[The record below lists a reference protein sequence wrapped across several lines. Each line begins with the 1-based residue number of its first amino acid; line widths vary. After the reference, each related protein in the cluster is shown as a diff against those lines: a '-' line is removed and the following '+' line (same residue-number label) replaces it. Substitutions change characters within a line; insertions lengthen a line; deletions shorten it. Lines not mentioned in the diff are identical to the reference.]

1 MSRTDKTRPLNVRM
15 LDAKDIKI
23 GVHEYHN
30 HVKGYCDLPPR
41 DPKAIEEQHN
51 EIVQNDDRSFRQ
63 SCHYD
68 FAYKGSNMCGCKM
81 CTGQDWRKE
90 ERRAKRH
97 NAKTSL
103 HNHKKTVNARLND
116 DIEDV
121 EELEEELSYLEP
133 EADKIPS
140 VTW

>member
-1 MSRTDKTRPLNVRM
+1 MSRTDKTRPLTVRM
-15 LDAKDIKI
+15 LDAKDSKI
-23 GVHEYHN
+23 GIHEYHN

-41 DPKAIEEQHN
+41 DPKAVEEQHD
-51 EIVQNDDRSFRQ
+51 EIIHSEEMTFGKA
-63 SCHYD
+63 CHYG

-103 HNHKKTVNARLND
+103 HNHKKAVNSRLSDID
-116 DIEDV
+116 DLDEDLN
-121 EELEEELSYLEP
+121 EELAYLEP
-133 EADKIPS
+133 EADKVPS